1 MMRTKLSL
9 GLSSVALCTIASAL
23 ALHPRDADA
32 CGGVFCDGGP
42 QPMPVDQT
50 GENILFV
57 WEEDYIEAH
66 IQIQY
71 VGEPAKFGW
80 VIPLQGVPEF
90 SVGSEPLFQALLAG
104 SVPTYGYQQTFDDC
118 SLGDDGD
125 QNGSGFDSD
134 SAGGTG
140 AGDSGDPTG
149 PGEGPDILLKETV
162 GAFEITVLQG
172 ATGQEVFD
180 WLQENEYQQDEE
192 ALPILDEYISEGII
206 FAAVKLTGGAGIDE
220 IHPIVLRFQGTEPCV
235 PLRLTRIAAVENMGV
250 RSFFLGDARYVPRN
264 YRHVL
269 VNHLKVDW
277 ITPTNYND
285 VITLAVDEE
294 NANGRAFVTEYAG
307 ASDVIQQG
315 GIFSGS
321 WSAGPFA
328 TLEPTAVGAELENQ
342 GLIFCDF
349 DFGNGCTFTHPLL
362 EGLLAEYVT
371 PPAGYEAAEYWANQE
386 MFPDVDLTGWD
397 AAAFSAA
404 LSDRIIEPGQHAV
417 DLLNQND
424 YLTRMYTTISPAE
437 MTEDPEFHENP
448 NLPEVPNILNGTLR
462 NLCNGDQVFTLP
474 DGRELYLPAGGGWP
488 ELPDEPD
495 GVPGMM
501 PSSEI
506 IEEVPAN
513 GAPIRLTDNT
523 ERINAVLLAWNEANG
538 WPGIGA
544 GDSAGT
550 AADDSSGGGGGADGE
565 GEGCGCTTEPRGS
578 LAWSVLGLVGL
589 AAMRRRRR

>member
-1 MMRTKLSL
+1 M
-9 GLSSVALCTIASAL
+9 L
-23 ALHPRDADA
+23 ALQPREADA
-32 CGGVFCDGGP
+32 CGGMFCDGGP

-71 VGEPAKFGW
+71 VGEAAKFGW

-104 SVPTYGYQQTFDDC
+104 SVPTYGYTQTFDDC
-118 SLGDDGD
+118 SLGDEGPDQDG
-125 QNGSGFDSD
+125 GFDSD

-149 PGEGPDILLKETV
+149 PGEGPDILLTQTV

-172 ATGQEVFD
+172 SSGQEVFD
-180 WLQENEYQQDEE
+180 WLQENDYQQDEE
-192 ALPILDEYISEGII
+192 ALPILDEYISEGIL
-206 FAAVKLTGGAGIDE
+206 FAAVKLTGGAGVEE

-250 RSFFLGDARYVPRN
+250 RSFFLGDARYAPRN

-269 VNHLKVDW
+269 VNHLKIDW
-277 ITPTNYND
+277 ITPTNYGE
-285 VITLAVDEE
+285 VVTLAVDEE

-307 ASDVIQQG
+307 TSSVVQQG
-315 GIFSGS
+315 GVYSGS
-321 WSAGPFA
+321 WSSNAFA
-328 TLEPTAVGAELENQ
+328 AIEPTAVGDELENQ
-342 GLIFCDF
+342 GLLFCDF
-349 DFGNGCTFTHPLL
+349 DFGNGCTFTHPLM
-362 EGLLAEYVT
+362 EGLLAEYAT
-371 PPAGYEAAEYWANQE
+371 PPAGIESAEYWANQDS
-386 MFPDVDLTGWD
+386 FPDVDLTAWD
-397 AAAFSAA
+397 GALFAAAMSA
-404 LSDRIIEPGQHAV
+404 RIIEPGLHAA
-417 DLLNQND
+417 DLLNDNP
-424 YLTRMYTTISPAE
+424 YLTRMFTTISPAE
-437 MTEDPEFHENP
+437 MTEDPQFHENAA
-448 NLPEVPNILNGTLR
+448 LPEVPNVLNGTLR
-462 NLCNGDQVFTLP
+462 TLCNNDQVFTLP

-488 ELPDEPD
+488 ALPDEPG
-495 GVPGMM
+495 GVPGAM

-506 IEEVPAN
+506 IEEVPGN

-523 ERINAVLLAWNEANG
+523 EKINIALLAWNEANG
-538 WPGIGA
+538 WGGIGA

-550 AADDSSGGGGGADGE
+550 AADDSSGGDAGADGDT
-565 GEGCGCTTEPRGS
+565 EGCGCTTEPRGS

-589 AAMRRRRR
+589 VAMRRRRR